1 MGVHHTSYIEIS
13 SRGFSDIIDIT
24 SDVESALA
32 TSGLTHGLLTVFV
45 PGSTG
50 SVTTIEYESGVVE
63 DLREAIERLVPSD
76 RAYRHDLKWG
86 DGNGF
91 SHVRAAL
98 FKPGLTLP
106 FSDGRLVLGT
116 WQQIVFIDFDN
127 RPRNRRLVV
136 QLVGD

>member
-1 MGVHHTSYIEIS
+1 MHYTGRIELQ

-24 SDVESALA
+24 TQVERVLADSNISD
-32 TSGLTHGLLTVFV
+32 GLLTVFV

-50 SVTTIEYESGVVE
+50 SVTTIEYEEGVVE
-63 DLREAIERLVPSD
+63 DLREAVERVVPRD
-76 RAYRHDLKWG
+76 RPYHHDARWG

-98 FKPGLTLP
+98 MKPGLTVP
-106 FSDGRLVLGT
+106 VVAGTMTLGT

-127 RPRNRRLVV
+127 RPRNRTLVV